1 MEIKL
6 NIYNPA
12 EFYGVLGVLT
22 VLSLRHLQSD
32 IMSHFEV
39 SGRRGDNNT
48 TFIVSSDADL
58 SLERVIN
65 DLKHATVTEDKS
77 ANVWNKKEIANA
89 GYFTPVTLS
98 SGGWSIVLDW
108 WLDELRNKASEL
120 KCWSG
125 TATPKAMLESFIK
138 NCEHAGEINSG
149 GSRFGFDTRSSRDA
163 LEMGYSMKDT
173 GEKTG
178 VYPQTELLC
187 AIGLQEYRPRQ
198 SAYYAW
204 HKSVPVS
211 ITHGA
216 AIQEVNGLQ
225 QIRYDFEVQM
235 IGVCNSLRV
244 CVLRRKEV
252 RTGRLDCVSCGAV
265 TFPDLD
271 GAELKERFADRDQA
285 G

>member
-6 NIYNPA
+6 DVYNPA
-12 EFYGVLGVLT
+12 EFYGVLGVMT
-22 VLSLRHLQSD
+22 VLSLQHPQSD

-39 SGRRGDNNT
+39 SGRRGENNA

-77 ANVWNKKEIANA
+77 ANVWNNKEITNA
-89 GYFTPVTLS
+89 AYFTPVTLS
-98 SGGWSIVLDW
+98 SNGWSIVLDW
-108 WLDELRNKASEL
+108 WLDELRYEASGL

-125 TATPKAMLESFIK
+125 TAAPKTMLESFVK
-138 NCEHAGEINSG
+138 NCENAGEINSG
-149 GSRFGFDTRSSRDA
+149 GSTFGFDTRSSRDA

-187 AIGLQEYRPRQ
+187 AIGLQNYRPRQ
-198 SAYYAW
+198 FAYYAW
-204 HKSVPVS
+204 QKAVPIS

-216 AIQEVNGLQ
+216 AIEEIKGLQ
-225 QIRYDFEVQM
+225 QVRYEFEVQM
-235 IGVCNSLRV
+235 IGKGVKQV
-244 CVLRRKEV
+244 VPV
-252 RTGRLDCVSCGAV
+252 
-265 TFPDLD
+265 
-271 GAELKERFADRDQA
+271 FANLSGSA
-285 G
+285 TA